1 MKPSIL
7 ACLVLMLA
15 GCATQ
20 EGAVRCEG
28 RLEPINM
35 PASKPMLENSSTPST
50 TSRSIGEGKS

>member
-1 MKPSIL
+1 MKPPMV

-20 EGAVRCEG
+20 EGAVRCDG

-35 PASKPMLENSSTPST
+35 PASKPMLESSSIPST
-50 TSRSIGEGKS
+50 TSRSIGEGES